1 MANLTPTFRA
11 AQYEPSGVIYNYIYS
26 IQTQIPE
33 WTDFEVN
40 VLESNGYNKQYPS
53 TYCNNK
59 VFGSGVTVLDSVITY
74 QGGGNYYNPVM
85 NNPKLYEDTRI
96 DLAYPVLTM
105 YQGGATKFTSEM
117 EFGIPQGDTIPSLV
131 MIKNDIANHQ
141 TIVEW
146 YKNGALAAT
155 DVIGL
160 QFTDFVLAI
169 AASGNTITGY
179 SYIFTTDIP
188 NTLWTSGLKS
198 TPEVLNILNTGGY
211 AGSNESAYGF
221 TDEELGEFVMSKI
234 FDYQGNDAYTG
245 NTTATITGAMPAVD
259 ELLIED
265 LTARCENYG
274 GWLGTDL
281 VEYMGGWN
289 YILEMANNGTPVEVK
304 IPTAVEGEYAKIT
317 YDFMYGSGPYFC
329 LYDADDNL
337 IGYITTSVYER
348 QIGKVFLTWYKQSD
362 PMLSAT
368 RFLAC
373 YVRRNGYGTEPT
385 WYQLTDFSLQNANV
399 EWEEFDNL
407 ALLEDL
413 IEGYDPNSGQ
423 EDEKQEE
430 PEDVEDPA
438 NDPLA
443 TGFLYAFMVDS
454 TDMLNLADALV
465 PDTLAQKLKADFGN
479 NLFEFIVSYHM
490 MPCLTNASSLNK
502 TAIAYR
508 GTPFLYG
515 ANNTQLM
522 LSPITKSWYKVNC
535 GSKVCMPQG
544 CRQDGFENW
553 AHANVQLYL
562 PFIGFVHLNTA
573 DVWNKTISIVYTFD
587 ILQGTCVANVGV
599 GNNGTIYS
607 YEGICKYAIPFTT
620 AVDKSNQEL
629 LSGIFSSAGAAVSI
643 GGVVAG
649 AASPTALMGAAGGI
663 ANAAGS
669 FISAAEHKSVINR
682 GGCLSGAPGWNM
694 PRKPAL
700 IITVPDAIRPGMIY
714 NDTTGYPCFETGQLS
729 SWQNNYVEI
738 ASIDLKANINSDGS
752 VPNDNELDMINSTLK
767 GGVYV

>member
-1 MANLTPTFRA
+1 MAKLTPTFRA

-33 WTDFEVN
+33 WTDFEIN
-40 VLESNGYNKQYPS
+40 VLESNGYNKQYAS
-53 TYCNNK
+53 QYCNAE
-59 VFGSGVTVLDSVITY
+59 VFGSEDKLLNETITY

-85 NNPKLYEDTRI
+85 NNPKLYEDVQI
-96 DLAYPVLTM
+96 DLAYPVITM
-105 YQGGATKFTSEM
+105 YHGGATIFTSETDFATPEGDELPSM
-117 EFGIPQGDTIPSLV
+117 VVIEPGIPTNV
-131 MIKNDIANHQ
+131 K
-141 TIVEW
+141 W
-146 YKNGALAAT
+146 YKNGEIVAT
-155 DVIGL
+155 DVIGNPTNS
-160 QFTDFVLAI
+160 FAI
-169 AASGNTITGY
+169 AVVASGNTITGY
-179 SYIFTTDIP
+179 AYIYNATGIRGTFS
-188 NTLWTSGLKS
+188 SGLKS
-198 TPEVLNILNTGGY
+198 TPAVLNILNNGGY
-211 AGSNESAYGF
+211 AGSNETVSGW
-221 TDEELGEFVMSKI
+221 TDDELGEFVVSKI
-234 FDYQGNDAYTG
+234 YDVNGNASYIGQVAGGRVGETLASA
-245 NTTATITGAMPAVD
+245 N
-259 ELLIED
+259 ED
-265 LTARCENYG
+265 LETRTNEYDG
-274 GWLGTDL
+274 YLGTDI
-281 VEYMGGWN
+281 VEYITNGEGWELLNNEESDGLSFEIPTSDGISTIIRWN
-289 YILEMANNGTPVEVK
+289 YSEHQFELVKNGEVVYSTL
-304 IPTAVEGEYAKIT
+304 ISYLYRSEGSRVFIT
-317 YDFMYGSGPYFC
+317 WYNQNSPIEQATRNPF
-329 LYDADDNL
+329 
-337 IGYITTSVYER
+337 
-348 QIGKVFLTWYKQSD
+348 VFLV
-362 PMLSAT
+362 AT
-368 RFLAC
+368 SGAIVVPQ
-373 YVRRNGYGTEPT
+373 YNMYS
-385 WYQLTDFSLQNANV
+385 TDLGEV
-399 EWEEFDNL
+399 EYETFDNM

-413 IEGYDPNSGQ
+413 IEGYDPDSGQ
-423 EDEKQEE
+423 EDEKQED
-430 PEDVEDPA
+430 PDDVEDPA

-490 MPCLTNASSLNK
+490 MPCLTNATSLNK

-729 SWQNNYVEI
+729 SWQNNYVEV
-738 ASIDLKANINSDGS
+738 ASIDLKANINSDGA